1 MKYTKYLK
9 SCFIAFIISLL
20 YIIFVTR
27 FIDDIAEDSGIFV
40 ILSTSLIFISGVLS
54 PLTFLMSGKYTTA
67 RKEAARPDIPE
78 SSHSASGGET
88 QSPHSENP
96 TVFNKKNDYDN
107 KESGAGYSENDISL
121 IPGSKANAINGRKGR
136 GYSGINIKV
145 RGPVHPGTSQDADIE
160 SINPGVATPEEL
172 AVIRQKNRVKVIK
185 PAKKDDAPEP

>member
-40 ILSTSLIFISGVLS
+40 ILSTSLIFIS
-54 PLTFLMSGKYTTA
+54 
-67 RKEAARPDIPE
+67 DIPE